1 MFMKTMKRFFMLA
14 VPVMVILVSLTGA
27 AIQQAVT
34 CDQKALKDAARAK
47 LDPFKYDSGK
57 VTQIRYRN
65 KAQLK
70 EIEVP
75 VFIGEKY
82 RMVFNTEALTKDVVI
97 SVYNKDKETKNRKVL
112 WTSKSSPPGTKMHIY
127 EPENAKFKFFV
138 DYDIPAVA
146 DSVTSTE
153 CVVFMLGYK

>member
-1 MFMKTMKRFFMLA
+1 MKTMKRFFMIG
-14 VPVMVILVSLTGA
+14 VPALLILVSLTGA

-47 LDPFKYDSGK
+47 LDPYKYDSGK
-57 VTQIRYRN
+57 VTQLRYKN
-65 KAQLK
+65 KAQVK

-82 RMVFNTEALTKDVVI
+82 RMVFNAEAVSKDVVI
-97 SVYNKDKETKNRKVL
+97 SVYNKDKDTKNRKVL
-112 WTSKSSPPGTKMHIY
+112 WTSKNDPPGTKMHVF

-138 DYDIPAVA
+138 DYDLPAVT
-146 DSVTSTE
+146 DSVSSQE
-153 CVVFMLGYK
+153 CMVFMLGYK

>member
-57 VTQIRYRN
+57 VTQIRYKN

-112 WTSKSSPPGTKMHIY
+112 WTSKSSAPGTKMHIY
-127 EPENAKFKFFV
+127 EPDNAKFKFFV

-146 DSVTSTE
+146 DSLPATE

>member
-1 MFMKTMKRFFMLA
+1 MLMKTMKRFFMLIL
-14 VPVMVILVSLTGA
+14 PLLVIFISLTGA

-34 CDQKALKDAARAK
+34 SDQKALKDAAREK
-47 LDPFKYDSGK
+47 LEPYKYDSGK
-57 VTQIRYRN
+57 VTQLRYRN
-65 KAQLK
+65 KAQMK

-82 RMVFNTEALTKDVVI
+82 RMVFNTEAVTRDVVI
-97 SVYNKDKETKNRKVL
+97 SVYNKDKESKNRKVL
-112 WTSKSSPPGTKMHIY
+112 WTSKSSPPGTKMHVF

-138 DYDIPAVA
+138 DYDMPAVA
-146 DSVTSTE
+146 DSAPAQE

>member
-1 MFMKTMKRFFMLA
+1 MKTTKRFFLRA
-14 VPVMVILVSLTGA
+14 VPALVILVALMGA
-27 AIQQAVT
+27 AIEQAVT

-57 VTQIRYRN
+57 VTQLRYKN
-65 KAQLK
+65 KAQQK

-82 RMVFNTEALTKDVVI
+82 RMVFNTAALTRNVVI

-112 WTSKSSPPGTKMHIY
+112 WTSKNSPAGTTIHVF
-127 EPENAKFKFFV
+127 EPENAKFKFYV
-138 DYDIPAVA
+138 DYDLPAVT
-146 DSVTSTE
+146 DSLPPME

>member
-1 MFMKTMKRFFMLA
+1 MKTMKRFFILA
-14 VPVMVILVSLTGA
+14 LPVLVVLVSLTGA

-47 LDPFKYDSGK
+47 LDPYKYDSGK
-57 VTQIRYRN
+57 VTQFRYRN

-82 RMVFNTEALTKDVVI
+82 RMVFNMEAVSRNVII

-112 WTSKSSPPGTKMHIY
+112 WTSKSSEPGTKIHVF
-127 EPENAKFKFFV
+127 EPDNAKFKFYV
-138 DYDIPAVA
+138 DYDLPAVT
-146 DSVTSTE
+146 DSLPPTE

>member
-1 MFMKTMKRFFMLA
+1 MKTMKRFFGLLIPAA
-14 VPVMVILVSLTGA
+14 VIVISLTGA
-27 AIQQAVT
+27 AIQQAVN

-47 LDPFKYDSGK
+47 LEPYKYDSGK
-57 VTQIRYRN
+57 VTQLRYKN
-65 KAQLK
+65 KAQMK

-82 RMVFNTEALTKDVVI
+82 RMVFNTEAVTRNVVI

-112 WTSKSSPPGTKMHIY
+112 WTSKNSPAGTTLHVF

-138 DYDIPAVA
+138 DYDLPAVA
-146 DSVTSTE
+146 DSSAASE
-153 CVVFMLGYK
+153 CIVFMLGYK

>member
-1 MFMKTMKRFFMLA
+1 MKNMKRFFTLVVPAML
-14 VPVMVILVSLTGA
+14 IIVSLTSA

-34 CDQKALKDAARAK
+34 CDQKALKDAAREK

-57 VTQIRYRN
+57 VTQLRYKN
-65 KAQLK
+65 KAQQK

-82 RMVFNTEALTKDVVI
+82 RMVFNTTALTRDVVI
-97 SVYNKDKETKNRKVL
+97 NVYNKDKETKNRKVL
-112 WTSKSSPPGTKMHIY
+112 WTSKSSAPGTKLHVF
-127 EPENAKFKFFV
+127 EPENAKFKFYV
-138 DYDIPAVA
+138 DYDLPAVA
-146 DSVTSTE
+146 DSLPPQE

>member
-1 MFMKTMKRFFMLA
+1 MKNMKRFFMLI
-14 VPVMVILVSLTGA
+14 VPVMVIVVSLTSA
-27 AIQQAVT
+27 AIQEAVT

-57 VTQIRYRN
+57 VTQLRYKN
-65 KAQLK
+65 KAQVK

-82 RMVFNTEALTKDVVI
+82 RMVFNAEAVSKDVII

-112 WTSKSSPPGTKMHIY
+112 WTSKSSAPGTKMHVF
-127 EPENAKFKFFV
+127 EPDNAKFKFYV
-138 DYDIPAVA
+138 DYDLPAVA
-146 DSVTSTE
+146 DSIIPQE
-153 CVVFMLGYK
+153 CIVFMLGYK

>member
-1 MFMKTMKRFFMLA
+1 MKNMKRFFTLIVPAML
-14 VPVMVILVSLTGA
+14 IIVSLTSA

-34 CDQKALKDAARAK
+34 CDQKALKDAAREK

-57 VTQIRYRN
+57 VTQLRYKN
-65 KAQLK
+65 KAQQK

-82 RMVFNTEALTKDVVI
+82 RMVFNTTALTRDVVI
-97 SVYNKDKETKNRKVL
+97 NVYNKDKETKNRKVL
-112 WTSKSSPPGTKMHIY
+112 WTSKSSAPGTKLHVF
-127 EPENAKFKFFV
+127 EPENAKFKFYV
-138 DYDIPAVA
+138 DYDLPAVA
-146 DSVTSTE
+146 DSLPPQE

>member
-1 MFMKTMKRFFMLA
+1 MKNMKRFFFLI
-14 VPVMVILVSLTGA
+14 VPAMVIVLSLTSA

-34 CDQKALKDAARAK
+34 CDQKALKDAAREK

-57 VTQIRYRN
+57 VTQLRYKN
-65 KAQLK
+65 KVQMK

-82 RMVFNTEALTKDVVI
+82 RMVFNTTALTKDVVI

-112 WTSKSSPPGTKMHIY
+112 WTSKNSPAGTKLHVF
-127 EPENAKFKFFV
+127 EPDNAKFKFYV
-138 DYDIPAVA
+138 DYDMPAVT
-146 DSVTSTE
+146 DTVTGQE

>member
-1 MFMKTMKRFFMLA
+1 MKTMKRFFML
-14 VPVMVILVSLTGA
+14 VLPVFVVLVSLTGA
-27 AIQQAVT
+27 AIQEAVT
-34 CDQKALKDAARAK
+34 CDQKTLKDAARAK

-57 VTQIRYRN
+57 VTQLRYRS
-65 KAQLK
+65 KAQMK

-82 RMVFNTEALTKDVVI
+82 RMVFNAEAVTRNVII

-112 WTSKSSPPGTKMHIY
+112 WTSKNSEPGTKIHVF
-127 EPENAKFKFFV
+127 EPDNAKFKFYV
-138 DYDIPAVA
+138 DYDLPAVT
-146 DSVTSTE
+146 DSMPAAE

>member
-1 MFMKTMKRFFMLA
+1 MKNMKRFFMVI
-14 VPVMVILVSLTGA
+14 VPAMVIVLSLTSA

-34 CDQKALKDAARAK
+34 CDQKALKDAAREK

-57 VTQIRYRN
+57 VTQLRYRT
-65 KAQLK
+65 KAQMK

-82 RMVFNTEALTKDVVI
+82 RMVFNTTALTKDVVI

-112 WTSKSSPPGTKMHIY
+112 WTSKNSAPGTKLHVY
-127 EPENAKFKFFV
+127 EPENAKFKFYV
-138 DYDIPAVA
+138 DYDMPAVS
-146 DSVTSTE
+146 DSTTSQE

>member
-1 MFMKTMKRFFMLA
+1 MKTMKRFFMLIL
-14 VPVMVILVSLTGA
+14 PVMVIVVSLTSA

-34 CDQKALKDAARAK
+34 CDQKALKDAAREK

-57 VTQIRYRN
+57 VTQLRYKN
-65 KAQLK
+65 KAQIK

-82 RMVFNTEALTKDVVI
+82 RMVFNATAVSKDVII

-112 WTSKSSPPGTKMHIY
+112 WTSKGSDPGTKMHVF
-127 EPENAKFKFFV
+127 EPDNAKFKFYV
-138 DYDIPAVA
+138 DYDLPAVA
-146 DSVTSTE
+146 DSIVPQE
-153 CVVFMLGYK
+153 CIVFMLGYK

>member
-1 MFMKTMKRFFMLA
+1 MKRFFILA
-14 VPVMVILVSLTGA
+14 VPVLLVLVSLTGA

-57 VTQIRYRN
+57 VTQLRYKN
-65 KAQLK
+65 KAQVK

-82 RMVFNTEALTKDVVI
+82 RMVFNTQSLTRNVVI
-97 SVYNKDKETKNRKVL
+97 SVYNKDKDTKGRKVL
-112 WTSKSSPPGTKMHIY
+112 WTSKNSPAGTTLHVF

-138 DYDIPAVA
+138 DYDLPAVA
-146 DSVTSTE
+146 DSLPSTE

>member
-1 MFMKTMKRFFMLA
+1 MKNMKRFFMVI
-14 VPVMVILVSLTGA
+14 VPAMVIVLSLTSA

-34 CDQKALKDAARAK
+34 CDQKALKDAAREK

-57 VTQIRYRN
+57 VTQLRYKN
-65 KAQLK
+65 KAQQK

-82 RMVFNTEALTKDVVI
+82 RMVFNTTALTKDVVI

-112 WTSKSSPPGTKMHIY
+112 WSSKSSAPGTKLHVF
-127 EPENAKFKFFV
+127 EPDNAKFKFYV
-138 DYDIPAVA
+138 DYDMPAIS
-146 DSVTSTE
+146 DSITPQE